1 MKEDSIPFLGLLQIS
16 VGTVVDCVHSGILRT
31 YFSPTANVETGTK
44 EVAVHI
50 IIQKTEVYVRL
61 QNKFQLQA
69 IDFTH
74 DLSILFPF
82 PAFEIY

>member
-1 MKEDSIPFLGLLQIS
+1 MKEDSILFFGLLQIS

-31 YFSPTANVETGTK
+31 HFSPTANVETATK
-44 EVAVHI
+44 EVAIHT
-50 IIQKTEVYVRL
+50 IIQKSEVYVRL
-61 QNKFQLQA
+61 QNKFRLQA

-82 PAFEIY
+82 HAFEIY